1 MSEKE
6 KREKDLREL
15 AISLRPYVYAAFNEA
30 RRAKASVCVIGVCT
44 ITSEETKI
52 VCENLDQIV
61 TSCTKVDSS
70 FIPDKLCSQ
79 DCIWRR
85 LKELLDEQ

>member
-6 KREKDLREL
+6 KREKGLREL
-15 AISLRPYVYAAFNEA
+15 AISLRPYVYAAVNEA
-30 RRAKASVCVIGVCT
+30 RRAKANVCVIGISTVT
-44 ITSEETKI
+44 AEEAKAI
-52 VCENLDQIV
+52 CENLDQIV

-70 FIPDKLCSQ
+70 FITEKMCTQ